1 LYKLYTE
8 IKQMKSLRKA
18 SVWLAGL
25 TLLYLLPIHAGFAWE
40 TKDPA
45 SEQTAAVAVG
55 TATTGNSDYK
65 INPGDVLS
73 ISVWRESDLT
83 QEVLVR
89 PDGKIS
95 FPLAGD
101 VQAAGNSV
109 EEVRELLRKQLE
121 KLIPDLVVSVSVF
134 QINGNKIFVIGQ
146 VNKPGEIN
154 ANPYIDVVQALSIA
168 GGATAFANV
177 SNISILRRTN
187 DGQISIPFDYGDIEN
202 GKRLEQNIIL
212 QAGDVV
218 VVP

>member
-1 LYKLYTE
+1 
-8 IKQMKSLRKA
+8 MKSLRRT
-18 SVWLAGL
+18 SVWLAAL
-25 TLLYLLPIHAGFAWE
+25 ALVCLLPIHTGFAWE
-40 TKDPA
+40 TNDPA

-65 INPGDVLS
+65 INPGDILNV
-73 ISVWRESDLT
+73 SVWREPDLT
-83 QEVLVR
+83 QEILVR

-109 EEVRELLRKQLE
+109 DQVRELLRKQLE
-121 KLIPDLVVSVSVF
+121 ELIPDVVVSVSIL

-146 VNKPGEIN
+146 VNQPGEIN

-168 GGATAFANV
+168 GGANAFANV
-177 SNISILRRTN
+177 SNISILRRTDN
-187 DGQISIPFDYGDIEN
+187 GQISIPFDYGDIEK
-202 GKRLEQNIIL
+202 GKKLEQNIIL
-212 QAGDVV
+212 QAGDIV